1 MRFLR
6 GCPVAGLLVLGLTGC
21 LPSARPDPS
30 DATRAPMPLTIQVE
44 VQSAGTA
51 RPLAPKEQLH
61 ASDRFAISLR
71 SSQSGR
77 IYLLHAPQKGSAQI
91 LRFVDITASEAGP
104 PLRLPALDSWLEV
117 PQFVS
122 GDRVCVVLRTA
133 PGPEP
138 TECQSD
144 DGDPFPR
151 GDKPPPPPDPK
162 RNKDRRNP
170 NQRTIR
176 LPF

>member
-1 MRFLR
+1 M
-6 GCPVAGLLVLGLTGC
+6 AGLLVLGLTGC
-21 LPSARPDPS
+21 LPSTRPDPS
-30 DATRAPMPLTIQVE
+30 DATRVPMPLTVQIE

-91 LRFVDITASEAGP
+91 LRFVDITASETGP
-104 PLRLPALDSWLEV
+104 PLRLPSLDSWLEV

-122 GDRVCVVLRTA
+122 GDRVCVVLSTA

-151 GDKPPPPPDPK
+151 GDKPPPPPEPK